1 MEHAAIPYLREALIF
16 LAAAGIAVPLL
27 SRLRVNPI
35 IGYLLIGSVI
45 GPYGLGLLAESVPS
59 LSPLV
64 ILDLGGVQAFAEI
77 GVVFLM
83 FVIGL
88 ELSLERLWNARRLV
102 FGLGLAQIVVTAA
115 AVSLSAHLLGLPLP
129 TALVV
134 GAALALSSTAIVMQ
148 LLIDGRRQREPVGR
162 TAFSI
167 LLMQDLAVVPL
178 LFIVTVLA
186 APTEQSLATGL
197 ALALAKAALAI
208 AVIYGAG
215 RLLLRPVL
223 REIAQ
228 AKNSEMFT
236 AAVLLA
242 AVGVAALTES
252 FGLSM
257 ALGALLAGLLLA
269 ETEYRHQIEVDI
281 APFKGLLLGL
291 FFMSVGMGI
300 DWRQVAAAPLAI
312 AAIVTG
318 LWLMKSLIISGL
330 AILFGRPR
338 AVAVETGLL
347 LGQSGEFAFVIL
359 ASAAALGVVSGD
371 VEQTVLIVAS
381 LGMLLTPGMA
391 KLAQSIGNTLGNR
404 HAELLAENDE
414 ADIHEKAGHV
424 VIAGFGRVGQT
435 LAAALRAEGIDYVAT
450 DTDASLVDIQR
461 RSGEPIHF
469 GDASRA
475 EVLEK
480 AGVAKASVVAVT
492 MNDAPAV
499 SRIVGELHLR
509 WPNAVIHARAR
520 DPEHSRRLRELGA
533 ASSIPETI
541 EASLRLASVVLTD
554 TGLDSD
560 RVERRIVA
568 QRIEA
573 EL

>member
-35 IGYLLIGSVI
+35 IGYLLIGSVV

-64 ILDLGGVQAFAEI
+64 ILDLDGVQAFAEI

-88 ELSLERLWNARRLV
+88 ELSLVRLWSARRLV
-102 FGLGLAQIVVTAA
+102 FGLGLAQIVATAA
-115 AVSLSAHLLGLPLP
+115 AASLSAHLLGLPLP

-186 APTEQSLATGL
+186 APAEQSLATGL

-208 AVIYGAG
+208 VVIYGAG

-300 DWRQVAAAPLAI
+300 DWREVAAAPLGI
-312 AAIVTG
+312 AAIVAG

-330 AILFGRPR
+330 ALLFGRPR

-359 ASAAALGVVSGD
+359 ASAAALGVVGSD
-371 VEQTVLIVAS
+371 VAQTILIVAS

-391 KLAQSIGNTLGNR
+391 KLAQGMGKALGNR
-404 HAELLAENDE
+404 HAEMLAESHE
-414 ADIHEKAGHV
+414 AGIHEKEGHV

-435 LAAALRAEGIDYVAT
+435 LAAALHAEGIEYVAT

-461 RSGEPIHF
+461 RRGEPIHF

-480 AGVAKASVVAVT
+480 AGVATAAVVAVT

-499 SRIVGELHLR
+499 SRIVGEIHRR
-509 WPNAVIHARAR
+509 WPKAVIHARAR
-520 DPEHSRRLRELGA
+520 DPAHSRRLRELGA

-541 EASLRLASVVLTD
+541 EASLRLASAVLAD

-560 RVERRIVA
+560 SVERRIAA
-568 QRIEA
+568 QRIET
-573 EL
+573 EV